1 MDPDHKI
8 KTRNFLV
15 TVFRTFDV
23 SNDGRLSRAEV
34 DRVLAA
40 LGRRVE
46 PATVDGIVERFS
58 GDGEGKEGKK
68 GKGREGID
76 WLQGDF
82 LKEVAAI
89 NVTNV
94 NLIEEFVFS
103 AAFSTFDQDAD
114 GYINPIEMKAVLKL
128 FLPLESQKDDENMT
142 KIIDRMDSNN
152 DGMITYDEF
161 VQSVKTSG
169 DSDLYR
175 YIEPVMSV
183 GFTVMGFLVYSVS
196 LYVGLSVAWY
206 TSYD

>member
-1 MDPDHKI
+1 MGWQQWRRRERAAIMDPDHKI

-46 PATVDGIVERFS
+46 PSTVDGIVERFS
-58 GDGEGKEGKK
+58 GDGGEGKEGKK
-68 GKGREGID
+68 VKGREGID

-94 NLIEEFVFS
+94 DLIEEFVFT

-128 FLPLESQKDDENMT
+128 FLPLGEVSF
-142 KIIDRMDSNN
+142 KI
-152 DGMITYDEF
+152 
-161 VQSVKTSG
+161 VKLLS
-169 DSDLYR
+169 
-175 YIEPVMSV
+175 
-183 GFTVMGFLVYSVS
+183 FLAQNH
-196 LYVGLSVAWY
+196 GG
-206 TSYD
+206 TMRI

>member
-1 MDPDHKI
+1 M
-8 KTRNFLV
+8 
-15 TVFRTFDV
+15 
-23 SNDGRLSRAEV
+23 
-34 DRVLAA
+34 
-40 LGRRVE
+40 
-46 PATVDGIVERFS
+46 VDGIVERFS
-58 GDGEGKEGKK
+58 GDGKE
-68 GKGREGID
+68 KGRRGGID
-76 WLQGDF
+76 WLQGEF

-94 NLIEEFVFS
+94 NMIEEFVFS

-128 FLPLESQKDDENMT
+128 FLPIESQKDDENMT
-142 KIIDRMDSNN
+142 KIIDRMDTNN

-161 VQSVKTSG
+161 VQCVKTSG